1 VDWINWDLAINRK
14 YYINMKIPVSAVSG
28 IILAVIIF
36 SDCATIKDD
45 RSADILLER
54 KVDSVLSLMTLE
66 EKLGQ
71 LTLYTSDWDVTG
83 PVMNPEYREDIRTG
97 KCGNVFNALT
107 VEYIRELQKFAV
119 EETRLGIPL
128 LFGYDVVHGF
138 RTIFPI
144 PLAEACSW
152 NIDLMQRSAELSAK
166 EAAASG
172 LNWTFAPVV
181 DISRDPRWGRVTE
194 GNGEDPYL
202 SGCIAEARVRGFQ
215 GSDLADPY
223 TLAACIKHFAGY
235 GAPIAG
241 KDYNSVDMSEITFRQ
256 DYIPPYKKGVEAGA
270 VTVMASFNDLFGV
283 PATASRYLMTDILRG
298 EWGFTG
304 LVVSDY
310 DGIKQLQN
318 HGVAEDEQHAG
329 ELALK
334 AGVDMDMQSGIYSGY
349 MSRSLEE
356 GKIDIAAIDAA
367 VRRVLRLKFRLGLF
381 DDPYRYLD
389 KARED
394 NIVYS
399 DEIMEHALI
408 SARESVVLLKN
419 ENKDG
424 GKILPLSNPAR
435 IAVIGPL
442 SDNQLDMLG
451 SWHAAGDHARVI
463 TLLEGLKRKFTNS
476 EISYAK
482 GCDLYSD
489 DRSGFKE
496 ALDLAGKSD
505 VIILAIGED
514 QEHSGEA
521 ASRSN
526 IDVPGIQE
534 ELAMAL
540 IETGKPVVV
549 LIMAERPL
557 TFPEL
562 NEKAQSVIY
571 AWHLGTR
578 SGDALADI
586 FSGTYNPSGKL
597 VMSIPRNIGQ
607 VPLYYNTKSTGRP
620 FDPYY
625 KYTTKYI
632 DVPNG
637 PLYPFGYGLS
647 YTSFDYG
654 DIELSDTI
662 MGMNDT
668 IKVSIS
674 VKNTGNFDG
683 EEIVQLYIRDIVAS
697 ITRPVKELK
706 AFKKILLPKGDEA
719 TVQFI
724 ITIEDLKFINGNLD
738 YIAEPGDFKVLIG
751 PDSER
756 LKEAGFTLKNN

>member
-1 VDWINWDLAINRK
+1 MNKPLA
-14 YYINMKIPVSAVSG
+14 AVSG
-28 IILAVIIF
+28 IIMAAIIY
-36 SDCATIKDD
+36 SGCGTKKDY
-45 RSADILLER
+45 RSADILLDR

-83 PVMNPEYREDIRTG
+83 PVMRPEYREDIRMG
-97 KCGNVFNALT
+97 KCGNIFNAHT
-107 VEYIRELQKFAV
+107 VKYNRELQKIAV

-128 LFGYDVVHGF
+128 LFGYDVVHGH

-152 NIDLMQRSAELSAK
+152 NPDLMQRSAELSAK

-181 DISRDPRWGRVTE
+181 DISRDPRWGRVSE
-194 GNGEDPYL
+194 GNGEDTYL
-202 SGCIAEARVRGFQ
+202 SGCIAEVRVKGFQ
-215 GSDLADPY
+215 GSDLADSN
-223 TLAACIKHFAGY
+223 TLAACVKHFAAY
-235 GAPIAG
+235 GAPVAG
-241 KDYNSVDMSEITFRQ
+241 KDYNSVDMSEISFRQ
-256 DYIPPYKKGVEAGA
+256 DYLPPYKKGVEAGA
-270 VTVMASFNDLFGV
+270 ATVMASFNDLFGV
-283 PATASRYLMTDILRG
+283 PATASKYLMTDILRG

-310 DGIKQLQN
+310 DGINQLQN
-318 HGVAEDEQHAG
+318 HGVAKDAQNAG
-329 ELALK
+329 ELALT

-356 GKIDIAAIDAA
+356 GKINIAAIDES

-389 KARED
+389 TDREAG
-394 NIVYS
+394 IVFS

-419 ENKDG
+419 GNING
-424 GKILPLSNPAR
+424 RKILPLSNPGK

-442 SDNQLDMLG
+442 ADNHLDMLG
-451 SWHAAGDHARVI
+451 SWHAAGDYSRVV
-463 TLLEGLKRKFTNS
+463 TLLEGLKKKFTNS
-476 EISYAK
+476 EIMYTK
-482 GCDLYSD
+482 GCDFYSD

-496 ALDLAGKSD
+496 ALDFAGKSD
-505 VIILAIGED
+505 VVILAIGED

-526 IDVPGIQE
+526 IDIPGVQE
-534 ELAMAL
+534 DLAMAL
-540 IETGKPVVV
+540 IKTGKPVVV

-562 NEKAQSVIY
+562 NEKAQAVIY

-586 FSGTYNPSGKL
+586 LSGTYNPSGKL
-597 VMSIPRNIGQ
+597 VMSIPRNVGQ
-607 VPLYYNTKSTGRP
+607 VPVYYNAKSTGRP
-620 FDPYY
+620 FDPFY

-647 YTSFDYG
+647 YTSFEYG
-654 DIELSDTI
+654 NIELSDTI
-662 MGMNDT
+662 MGINDT
-668 IKVSIS
+668 IKVSMSIR
-674 VKNTGNFDG
+674 NTGNFDG
-683 EEIVQLYIRDIVAS
+683 QEIVQLYIRDMVAS

-706 AFKKILLPKGDEA
+706 AFKKIFLQQGDEETIQFA
-719 TVQFI
+719 ITV
-724 ITIEDLKFINGNLD
+724 EDLKFINGNLD

-751 PDSER
+751 PDSQR
-756 LKEAGFTLKNN
+756 LKEAGFTLKYN

>member
-1 VDWINWDLAINRK
+1 MNKPFTV
-14 YYINMKIPVSAVSG
+14 VTG
-28 IILAVIIF
+28 IILAAIIF
-36 SDCATIKDD
+36 SRCGTKNDD
-45 RSADILLER
+45 RSADIILER
-54 KVDSVLSLMTLE
+54 KVDSVLSLMRLE

-71 LTLYTSDWDVTG
+71 LTLFTSDWDVTG
-83 PVMNPEYREDIRTG
+83 PLMRPEYREDIRTG

-107 VEYIRELQKFAV
+107 VEYIRKLQKIAV

-128 LFGYDVVHGF
+128 LFGYDVVHGY

-152 NIDLMQRSAELSAK
+152 NLDLIQRSAELAAK

-172 LNWTFAPVV
+172 LNWNFAPVV
-181 DISRDPRWGRVTE
+181 DISRDPRWGRIAE

-202 SGCIAEARVRGFQ
+202 SGRIAEVRVKGFQ

-223 TLAACIKHFAGY
+223 TMAACVKHYAAY
-235 GAPIAG
+235 GAPVAG
-241 KDYNSVDMSEITFRQ
+241 RDYNSVDMSEISFRQ
-256 DYIPPYKKGVEAGA
+256 DYLPPYQKGVEAGA

-283 PATASRYLMTDILRG
+283 PATASKYLMTDILRG

-310 DGIKQLQN
+310 DGVNQLQA
-318 HGVAEDEQHAG
+318 HRVAVDSQHAG
-329 ELALK
+329 ELALN
-334 AGVDMDMQSGIYSGY
+334 AGVDMDMQSGIFTGY
-349 MSRSLEE
+349 LTHSLKD
-356 GKIDIAAIDAA
+356 GKIDIKAIDDA
-367 VRRVLRLKFRLGLF
+367 VRRVLMVKFRLGLF

-389 KARED
+389 KDRED
-394 NIVYS
+394 EIVYS
-399 DEIMEHALI
+399 DDIMEHALI

-419 ENKDG
+419 EEKNG
-424 GKILPLSNPAR
+424 RTILPISSPAK

-442 SDNQLDMLG
+442 ADNQMDMLG
-451 SWHAAGDHARVI
+451 SWHGAGDHSRVV
-463 TLLEGLKRKFTNS
+463 TLLEGMKKKFSDS
-476 EISYAK
+476 EIRYTK
-482 GCDLYSD
+482 GCDFYSD

-496 ALDLAGKSD
+496 ALDLGKESD
-505 VIILAIGED
+505 IVILAIGET

-521 ASRSN
+521 ASRSS
-526 IDVPGIQE
+526 IDIPGIQE
-534 ELAMAL
+534 DLAMAL
-540 IETGKPVVV
+540 IRSGKPVVV

-562 NEKAQSVIY
+562 NEEAQAVIY

-586 FSGTYNPSGKL
+586 LSGTYNPSGKL
-597 VMSIPRNIGQ
+597 VVSIPRNVGQ
-607 VPLYYNTKSTGRP
+607 VPLRYNEKSTGRP
-620 FDPYY
+620 FDQFY

-632 DVPNG
+632 DVHNG

-647 YTSFDYG
+647 YTNFDYG

-674 VKNTGNFDG
+674 LRNTGNFDG
-683 EEIVQLYIRDIVAS
+683 EEVVQLYIQDMVAS
-697 ITRPVKELK
+697 LTRPVKELK
-706 AFKKILLPKGDEA
+706 AFKKIFLTKGDEV
-719 TVQFI
+719 TVQFT
-724 ITIEDLKFINGNLD
+724 ITSEALKFINGNLD

-756 LKEAGFTLKNN
+756 LKEAGFIFKYN

>member
-1 VDWINWDLAINRK
+1 MNKPFTV
-14 YYINMKIPVSAVSG
+14 VTG
-28 IILAVIIF
+28 IILAAIIF
-36 SDCATIKDD
+36 SRCGTKKDD
-45 RSADILLER
+45 RSADIILER
-54 KVDSVLSLMTLE
+54 KVDSVLSLMRLE

-71 LTLYTSDWDVTG
+71 LTLFTSDWDVTG
-83 PVMNPEYREDIRTG
+83 PLMRPEYREDIRTG

-107 VEYIRELQKFAV
+107 VEYIRKLQKIAV

-128 LFGYDVVHGF
+128 LFGYDVVHGY

-152 NIDLMQRSAELSAK
+152 NLDLIQRSAELAAK

-172 LNWTFAPVV
+172 LNWNFAPVV
-181 DISRDPRWGRVTE
+181 DISRDPRWGRIAE

-202 SGCIAEARVRGFQ
+202 SGRIAEVRVKGFQ

-223 TLAACIKHFAGY
+223 TMAACVKHYAAY
-235 GAPIAG
+235 GAPVAG
-241 KDYNSVDMSEITFRQ
+241 RDYNSVDMSEISFRQ
-256 DYIPPYKKGVEAGA
+256 DYLPPYQKGVEAGA

-283 PATASRYLMTDILRG
+283 PATASKYLMTDILRG

-310 DGIKQLQN
+310 DGVNQLQA
-318 HGVAEDEQHAG
+318 HRVAVDSQHAG
-329 ELALK
+329 ELALN
-334 AGVDMDMQSGIYSGY
+334 AGVDMDMQSGIFTGY
-349 MSRSLEE
+349 LTHSLKD
-356 GKIDIAAIDAA
+356 GKIDIKAIDDA
-367 VRRVLRLKFRLGLF
+367 VRRVLMVKFRLGLF

-389 KARED
+389 KDRED
-394 NIVYS
+394 EIVYS

-419 ENKDG
+419 EEKNG
-424 GKILPLSNPAR
+424 RTILPISSPAK

-442 SDNQLDMLG
+442 ADNQMDMLG
-451 SWHAAGDHARVI
+451 SWHGAGDHSRVV
-463 TLLEGLKRKFTNS
+463 TLLEGMKKKFSDS
-476 EISYAK
+476 EIRYTK
-482 GCDLYSD
+482 GCDFYSD

-496 ALDLAGKSD
+496 ALDLGKESD
-505 VIILAIGED
+505 IVILAIGET

-521 ASRSN
+521 ASRSS
-526 IDVPGIQE
+526 IDIPGIQE
-534 ELAMAL
+534 DLAMAL
-540 IETGKPVVV
+540 IRSGKPVVV

-562 NEKAQSVIY
+562 NEEAQAVIY

-586 FSGTYNPSGKL
+586 LSGTYNPSGKL
-597 VMSIPRNIGQ
+597 VVSIPRNVGQ
-607 VPLYYNTKSTGRP
+607 VPLRYNEKSTGRP
-620 FDPYY
+620 FDQFY

-632 DVPNG
+632 DVHNG

-647 YTSFDYG
+647 YTNFDYG

-674 VKNTGNFDG
+674 LRNTGNFDG
-683 EEIVQLYIRDIVAS
+683 EEVVQLYIQDMVAS
-697 ITRPVKELK
+697 LTRPVKELK
-706 AFKKILLPKGDEA
+706 AFKKIFLTKGDEV
-719 TVQFI
+719 TVQFT
-724 ITIEDLKFINGNLD
+724 ITSEALKFINGNLD

-756 LKEAGFTLKNN
+756 LKEAGFIFKYN

>member
-1 VDWINWDLAINRK
+1 
-14 YYINMKIPVSAVSG
+14 MKIHLSAFSG
-28 IILAVIIF
+28 IMLAAIIF
-36 SDCATIKDD
+36 SGCATRKND
-45 RSADILLER
+45 RSADILLDR

-83 PVMNPEYREDIRTG
+83 PVMRPEYREDIRTG
-97 KCGNVFNALT
+97 KCGNIFNAHT
-107 VEYIRELQKFAV
+107 VEYNRELQKIAV

-128 LFGYDVVHGF
+128 LFGYDVVHGH

-152 NIDLMQRSAELSAK
+152 NPGLMQRSAELSAK

-223 TLAACIKHFAGY
+223 TLAACIKHFAAY

-256 DYIPPYKKGVEAGA
+256 DYLPPYEKGVEAGA
-270 VTVMASFNDLFGV
+270 ATVMASFNDLFGV
-283 PATASRYLMTDILRG
+283 PAAASKYLMTDILRG

-304 LVVSDY
+304 FVVSDY
-310 DGIKQLQN
+310 DGINQLQN
-318 HGVAEDEQHAG
+318 HGVAKDAQHAG
-329 ELALK
+329 ELALN

-356 GKIDIAAIDAA
+356 GKINIAAIDAA
-367 VRRVLRLKFRLGLF
+367 VRRVLMLKFMLGLF

-389 KARED
+389 KNREAD
-394 NIVYS
+394 IVFS

-419 ENKDG
+419 ENING
-424 GKILPLSNPAR
+424 RKILPLSDPGK

-442 SDNQLDMLG
+442 ADNQLDMLG
-451 SWHAAGDHARVI
+451 SWHAAGDHTRVV
-463 TLLEGLKRKFTNS
+463 TLLEGLKKKFTNS
-476 EISYAK
+476 EILYAK
-482 GCDLYSD
+482 GCDFYSD

-505 VIILAIGED
+505 VVILAIGED

-526 IDVPGIQE
+526 IDIPGLQE
-534 ELAMAL
+534 ELALAL

-562 NEKAQSVIY
+562 NEKARSVIY

-586 FSGTYNPSGKL
+586 LSGTYNPSGKL
-597 VMSIPRNIGQ
+597 VMSIPRNVGQ

-654 DIELSDTI
+654 NIELSDTI

-674 VKNTGNFDG
+674 VRNTGNFDG
-683 EEIVQLYIRDIVAS
+683 EEIVQLYIRDMVAS

-706 AFKKILLPKGDEA
+706 AFKKIFLPEGDEA

-738 YIAEPGDFKVLIG
+738 YVAEPGDFKVLVG

-756 LKEAGFTLKNN
+756 LKEADFTLKYN

>member
-1 VDWINWDLAINRK
+1 MNK
-14 YYINMKIPVSAVSG
+14 PFTAVSG
-28 IILAVIIF
+28 IILAAIIF
-36 SDCATIKDD
+36 SGCRTKKDD
-45 RSADILLER
+45 RSADILLDR
-54 KVDSVLSLMTLE
+54 KVDSVMSLMTLE

-83 PVMNPEYREDIRTG
+83 PVMRPEYREDIRTG
-97 KCGNVFNALT
+97 KCGNIFNAHT
-107 VEYIRELQKFAV
+107 VEYNRELQKIAV

-128 LFGYDVVHGF
+128 LFGYDVVHGH

-152 NIDLMQRSAELSAK
+152 NIELMKRSAVLSAK

-181 DISRDPRWGRVTE
+181 DISRDPRWGRVSE
-194 GNGEDPYL
+194 GFGEDPCL
-202 SGCIAEARVRGFQ
+202 SGCIAEARVNGFQ
-215 GSDLADPY
+215 GSDLADSN
-223 TLAACIKHFAGY
+223 TVAACIKHFAAY

-241 KDYNSVDMSEITFRQ
+241 KDYNSVDMSEISFRQ
-256 DYIPPYKKGVEAGA
+256 DYLPPYKKGVEAGA
-270 VTVMASFNDLFGV
+270 ATVMASFNDLFGV
-283 PATASRYLMTDILRG
+283 PATASKFLMTDILRG

-310 DGIKQLQN
+310 DGINQLQN
-318 HGVAEDEQHAG
+318 HGVAEDAQHAG
-329 ELALK
+329 ELALT
-334 AGVDMDMQSGIYSGY
+334 AGVDMDMQSGIFSEY

-356 GKIDIAAIDAA
+356 GEIDIAAIDAA

-389 KARED
+389 KDREAD
-394 NIVYS
+394 IVFS

-419 ENKDG
+419 EKKNG
-424 GKILPLSNPAR
+424 SKILPLSDPAK

-442 SDNQLDMLG
+442 ADNQLDMLG
-451 SWHAAGDHARVI
+451 SWHAAGDHTRVV
-463 TLLEGLKRKFTNS
+463 TLLEGMKKKYTNS
-476 EISYAK
+476 EIRYTK
-482 GCDLYSD
+482 GCDFYSD
-489 DRSGFKE
+489 DRSGFNE
-496 ALDLAGKSD
+496 ALDFAKKSD
-505 VIILAIGED
+505 VVILAIGED

-521 ASRSN
+521 ASRSI
-526 IDVPGIQE
+526 IDIPGIQE
-534 ELAMAL
+534 DLAMAL
-540 IETGKPVVV
+540 IKTGKPVVV

-557 TFPEL
+557 TFTEL

-586 FSGTYNPSGKL
+586 LSGTYNPSGKL

-607 VPLYYNTKSTGRP
+607 VPVYYNTKSTGRP
-620 FDPYY
+620 FDQFY

-632 DVPNG
+632 DIPNG

-654 DIELSDTI
+654 DIELSDTV

-674 VKNTGNFDG
+674 LRNTGNFDG
-683 EEIVQLYIRDIVAS
+683 EEIVQLYIRDMVAS
-697 ITRPVKELK
+697 LTRPVKELK
-706 AFKKILLPKGDEA
+706 AFKKIFLPKGDEVS
-719 TVQFI
+719 VQFA
-724 ITIEDLKFINGNLD
+724 ITVEDLKFINGNLD
-738 YIAEPGDFKVLIG
+738 YTAEPGDFKVLIG
-751 PDSER
+751 PDSQR
-756 LKEAGFTLKNN
+756 LKEAGFTLKYN

>member
-1 VDWINWDLAINRK
+1 MNKPFTV
-14 YYINMKIPVSAVSG
+14 VTG
-28 IILAVIIF
+28 IILAAIIF
-36 SDCATIKDD
+36 SRCGTKNDD
-45 RSADILLER
+45 RSADIILER
-54 KVDSVLSLMTLE
+54 KVDSVLSLMRLE

-71 LTLYTSDWDVTG
+71 LTLFTSDWDVTG
-83 PVMNPEYREDIRTG
+83 PLMRPEYREDIRTG

-107 VEYIRELQKFAV
+107 VEYIRKLQKIAV

-128 LFGYDVVHGF
+128 LFGYDVVHGY

-152 NIDLMQRSAELSAK
+152 NLDLIQRSAELAAK

-172 LNWTFAPVV
+172 LNWNFAPVV
-181 DISRDPRWGRVTE
+181 DISRDPRWGRIAE

-202 SGCIAEARVRGFQ
+202 SGRIAEVRVKGFQ

-223 TLAACIKHFAGY
+223 TMAACVKHYAAY
-235 GAPIAG
+235 GAPVAG
-241 KDYNSVDMSEITFRQ
+241 RDYNSVDMSEISFRQ
-256 DYIPPYKKGVEAGA
+256 DYLPPYQKGVEAGA

-283 PATASRYLMTDILRG
+283 PATASKYLMTDILRG

-310 DGIKQLQN
+310 DGVNQLQA
-318 HGVAEDEQHAG
+318 HRVAVDSQHAG
-329 ELALK
+329 ELALN
-334 AGVDMDMQSGIYSGY
+334 AGVDMDMQSGIFTGY
-349 MSRSLEE
+349 LTHSLKD
-356 GKIDIAAIDAA
+356 GKIDIKAIDDA
-367 VRRVLRLKFRLGLF
+367 VRRVLMVKFRLGLF

-389 KARED
+389 KDRED
-394 NIVYS
+394 EIVYS

-419 ENKDG
+419 EEKNG
-424 GKILPLSNPAR
+424 RTILPISSPAK

-442 SDNQLDMLG
+442 ADNQMDMLG
-451 SWHAAGDHARVI
+451 SWHGAGDHSRVV
-463 TLLEGLKRKFTNS
+463 TLLEGMKKKFSDS
-476 EISYAK
+476 EIRYTK
-482 GCDLYSD
+482 GCDFYSD

-496 ALDLAGKSD
+496 ALDLGKESD
-505 VIILAIGED
+505 IVILAIGET

-521 ASRSN
+521 ASRSS
-526 IDVPGIQE
+526 IDIPGIQE
-534 ELAMAL
+534 DLAMAL
-540 IETGKPVVV
+540 IRSGKPVVV

-562 NEKAQSVIY
+562 NEEAQAVIY

-586 FSGTYNPSGKL
+586 LSGTYNPSGKL
-597 VMSIPRNIGQ
+597 VVSIPRNVGQ
-607 VPLYYNTKSTGRP
+607 VPLRYNEKSTGRP
-620 FDPYY
+620 FDQFY

-632 DVPNG
+632 DVHNG

-647 YTSFDYG
+647 YTNFDYG

-674 VKNTGNFDG
+674 LRNTGNFDG
-683 EEIVQLYIRDIVAS
+683 EEVVQLYIQDMVAS
-697 ITRPVKELK
+697 LTRPVKELK
-706 AFKKILLPKGDEA
+706 AFKKIFLTKGDEV
-719 TVQFI
+719 TVQFT
-724 ITIEDLKFINGNLD
+724 ITSEALKFINGNLD

-756 LKEAGFTLKNN
+756 LKEAGFIFKYN